1 MANYNSCG
9 WPLIPAH
16 VSVTY
21 GILAIDD
28 DLTSSN
34 SETEQDEVDT

>member
-1 MANYNSCG
+1 MANHNSWG

-16 VSVTY
+16 VGVAY
-21 GILAIDD
+21 GILPIDD

-34 SETEQDEVDT
+34 SETERDEVDT